1 MLNQLVLVGRI
12 KEIKEDK
19 NIVLAVSRA
28 YKNEEGIYET
38 DLIPIVLSDKLFD
51 NAKEFCQVND
61 VIGVKVRL
69 ETKDN
74 NIIII
79 AERLTLLSNRKSE
92 K

>member
-1 MLNQLVLVGRI
+1 MLNQLILVGRI

-19 NIVLAVSRA
+19 NIVLAVSRS
-28 YKNEEGIYET
+28 YKNEDGAYKT
-38 DLIPIVLSDKLFD
+38 DLMPIVLSDELFE

-61 VIGVKVRL
+61 IIGVKGRL

-79 AERLTLLSNRKSE
+79 ATRLTFLSSGKSE

>member
-1 MLNQLVLVGRI
+1 MLNPLVLVGRI

-28 YKNEEGIYET
+28 YKNEDGACET

-61 VIGVKVRL
+61 VIGVKGRL

-79 AERLTLLSNRKSE
+79 ATQLTFLSSGKS
-92 K
+92 KK

>member
-28 YKNEEGIYET
+28 YKNKDGAYET
-38 DLIPIVLSDKLFD
+38 DLIPIVLSDKLFE
-51 NAKEFCQVND
+51 NAKEFYQVND
-61 VIGVKVRL
+61 IIGVKGRL

-79 AERLTLLSNRKSE
+79 ATRLTFLSSGKSE